1 MLALAFLLLATPAAP
16 APPSPGYAMVRCIK
30 VSKGDEYRDYMLE
43 VTAKTMQ
50 VRANEGDI
58 AGWVFART
66 VMPAGE
72 ASTCDFMQINV
83 HKSFPPER
91 TPIDP
96 YLVKAGLKVT
106 RTEWYARL
114 GAMSKLASQE
124 LWRSA
129 AELGSIEKGQYLRV
143 DYFKSP
149 TGKAAAGKKVAE
161 AAIREGH
168 LKGWLAEEIM
178 IPAGSSHGYNSR
190 TLSAFPTWNALT
202 QATRLVDAAPKGHEL
217 VKSQLFT
224 VVEVIRPK
232 PAQ

>member
-1 MLALAFLLLATPAAP
+1 MFALAFLLAAAP
-16 APPSPGYAMVRCIK
+16 ASASGASPPGYAMVRCIK

-83 HKSFPPER
+83 YKTFPPER

-106 RTEWYARL
+106 RAEWYARL

-124 LWRSA
+124 LWRNA
-129 AELGSIEKGQYLRV
+129 ADPLGAIEKGHYLRV
-143 DYFKSP
+143 DYFKAP
-149 TGKAAAGKKVAE
+149 PGKAAAGKKAAE
-161 AAIREGH
+161 AAIKSGQ
-168 LKGWLAEEIM
+168 LKGWQAEEIM
-178 IPAGSSHGYNSR
+178 IPAGSNLGYNAR
-190 TLSAFPTWNALT
+190 TLSAFPTWESLA
-202 QATRLVDAAPKGHEL
+202 QATKLVDAMPRTHEL
-217 VKSQLFT
+217 VKSMLFT
-224 VVEVIRPK
+224 VVEVVRPK
-232 PAQ
+232 

>member
-1 MLALAFLLLATPAAP
+1 MLALAFLLLAATPAP
-16 APPSPGYAMVRCIK
+16 AASPGYAMVRCIK

-83 HKSFPPER
+83 YKDFPPER

-124 LWRSA
+124 LWRNA
-129 AELGSIEKGQYLRV
+129 GPPLGAIEKGHYLRV
-143 DYFKSP
+143 DYFKTP
-149 TGKAAAGKKVAE
+149 PGKAAAGKKAAE
-161 AAIREGH
+161 AALRDGH
-168 LKGWLAEEIM
+168 LNGWQAEELM
-178 IPAGSSHGYNSR
+178 IPAGSAHGYNAR
-190 TLSAFPTWNALT
+190 TLSSFPTWKALT
-202 QATRLVDAAPKGHEL
+202 ESTRLVDAAPKSHEL

-224 VVEVIRPK
+224 VVEVVRPK
-232 PAQ
+232 

>member
-1 MLALAFLLLATPAAP
+1 MLALAFLLLAAAP
-16 APPSPGYAMVRCIK
+16 TPPAPPGYAMVRCIK

-72 ASTCDFMQINV
+72 ASSCDFMQINV
-83 HKSFPPER
+83 YKTFPPER

-96 YLVKAGLKVT
+96 YLVKAGLKTT

-124 LWRSA
+124 LWRNASDP
-129 AELGSIEKGQYLRV
+129 LGAIEKGHYLRV
-143 DYFKSP
+143 DYWKAP
-149 TGKAAAGKKVAE
+149 PGKAAAGKKAAE
-161 AAIREGH
+161 AA
-168 LKGWLAEEIM
+168 LKAGQLKAWQAEEILL
-178 IPAGSSHGYNSR
+178 PAGSAHGYNAR
-190 TLSAFPTWNALT
+190 TLSAFPTWESLT
-202 QATRLVDAAPKGHEL
+202 QASLLVDALPRSHEL
-217 VKSQLFT
+217 VRSMLFT
-224 VVEVIRPK
+224 VVEVVRPK
-232 PAQ
+232 